1 YDVIE
6 VIAIDTVFISDLST
20 AGCSIV
26 TSLSNSDLSN
36 PKPWLPSG
44 AVIALLNSF
53 FMSDNEIKSC
63 GRLGPERFGSN
74 SERLISN
81 VSVYSRSE
89 ERRVGKEDR
98 CQKLQQY

>member
-6 VIAIDTVFISDLST
+6 VIAIDTVFISDFSPP
-20 AGCSIV
+20 GCSIV

-74 SERLISN
+74 SDS
-81 VSVYSRSE
+81 VSYNGSFYLAVFCSVSSYEYS
-89 ERRVGKEDR
+89 
-98 CQKLQQY
+98 